1 MSNHLT
7 EEEMRLVAQAR
18 TALEEAKSHGAS
30 RPSEAFLNKCS
41 SESGA
46 VAESPGGGGGSDAGE
61 SRPVGIVTL
70 LLRRLFS
77 RTGARS

>member
-1 MSNHLT
+1 MRNHLT
-7 EEEMRLVAQAR
+7 EEEVRLVALAR
-18 TALEEAKSHGAS
+18 AALEEAKSCGAP

-46 VAESPGGGGGSDAGE
+46 VAESPGGGDGSDAGE
-61 SRPVGIVTL
+61 SRPVGIVPQ

-77 RTGARS
+77 RMDAMS